1 MSVVAD
7 IGKVQGGIFNDI
19 ILWVRR
25 IIKSSNSASITN
37 ETIAQYIN
45 RFYVY
50 DMPERIQL
58 LEMKRQYTFE
68 TIPNIMEYQAPFTSA
83 SSPRFPFNATPP
95 PFINNPDVP
104 APQTVMPVYQ
114 NFLPP
119 IYCDGVQ
126 MGWLQSNDQFYKIF
140 PEFVSNEIPVLG
152 DGVTVT
158 FSTTVAASPILRA
171 FIDDLGNL
179 KPYVFITAFNTAG
192 DLMYIVD
199 TPYKDANG
207 LGILVQTDSTF
218 QNIIGP
224 VPTGTPPSVGGSGT
238 VNYATGQL
246 TFTFNSAPADQTNIE
261 TQSSPFSAG
270 FPRICLFF
278 NNTFKLYPVPSR
290 SYKIQVDA
298 YITPTVFFNTTAS
311 VPFAYMSE
319 YIARGAARKILADS
333 GDMQQIQEMEPFFRE
348 QENLVLRRSDRQ
360 RSTVRTP
367 TIFSGQTQ
375 NNAWQYTQY

>member
-1 MSVVAD
+1 MSANL
-7 IGKVQGGIFNDI
+7 GKVQGGIFNDI

-25 IIKSSNSASITN
+25 IIKSSNSSAITN
-37 ETIAQYIN
+37 ETIGQYIN
-45 RFYVY
+45 RFCVY
-50 DMPERIQL
+50 DMPERLQL
-58 LEMKRQYTFE
+58 LEFKRQYTFE

-83 SSPRFPFNATPP
+83 SAPVFPFNANPP
-95 PFINNPDVP
+95 PFINNPDP
-104 APQTVMPVYQ
+104 SAAQTVMPVYQ

-140 PEFVSNEIPVLG
+140 PEFVNNEIPLLG
-152 DGVTVT
+152 DGSTT
-158 FSTTVAASPILRA
+158 SFSTFVASSPILKA

-179 KPYVFITAFNTAG
+179 KPYVYITAFNSAG

-199 TPYKDANG
+199 TPYKNSSG

-224 VPTGTPPSVGGSGT
+224 VPTGSPPSVGGSGT
-238 VNYATGQL
+238 VDYSTGEL
-246 TFTFNSAPADQTNIE
+246 NFTFNAPPADQANIQ
-261 TQSSPFSAG
+261 TQTSPFSPG
-270 FPRICLFF
+270 FPRMCLFF
-278 NNTFKLYPVPSR
+278 NNTFKLFPVPSR
-290 SYKIQVDA
+290 SYKIQMDA
-298 YITPTVFFNTTAS
+298 YITPTVFFNTGAS
-311 VPFAYMSE
+311 VPFGYMSE

-333 GDMQQIQEMEPFFRE
+333 GDMQQIQEMEPFFKE

-360 RSTVRTP
+360 RSVMRTP

-375 NNAWQYTQY
+375 NNSCQYTQY